1 MSILLS
7 LLRSP
12 IASALTAPHGVDRYL
27 ELVDPAWS
35 VREVRGTIERAV
47 RDTPSSVRLV
57 IRPNGNWRGHRAGQ
71 FVRVSVEINGVRH
84 TRCYSIASSAHRRDR
99 ITLGIKARDGG
110 FVSRH
115 LVEHALP
122 GQVLVLSH
130 AAGEFVLPDE
140 RPNRVILISGGS
152 GITPVMSMLRTLL
165 DEDYRGEIV
174 FLHYARS
181 REDAMFAGELAA
193 VRAPNV
199 RMECIFGDIFR
210 PEHLEDLDID
220 TAETFVCGPEP
231 MMAAVRAAGV
241 RRLHEERFTEPTIV
255 RSDDGGSIRFLRSN
269 KRAACSGKTLLE
281 SAEDEGL
288 NPEFGCRRGIC
299 HGCTRRKVAGAVRDL
314 RTGAVSDAPDQDIQL
329 CVSAAVGEVALDL

>member
-12 IASALTAPHGVDRYL
+12 LAAALTAPHGVDRYL

-35 VREVRGTIERAV
+35 VRDVRGTIETVTRE
-47 RDTPSSVRLV
+47 TPTSVRLV
-57 IRPNGNWRGHRAGQ
+57 IRPNANWQGHRAGQ
-71 FVRVSVEINGVRH
+71 FVRVGVEINGVRH
-84 TRCYSIASSAHRRDR
+84 TRCYSVASSAHRPDR
-99 ITLGIKARDGG
+99 IELGIRAKEGG

-115 LVEHALP
+115 LVEHARP
-122 GQVLVLSH
+122 GQVLVLSE

-140 RPNRVILISGGS
+140 RPPSILFISGGS

-165 DEDYRGEIV
+165 EEEHDDAIV

-181 REDAMFAGELAA
+181 REELMFADELATL
-193 VRAPNV
+193 RAPNLRV
-199 RMECIFGDIFR
+199 ECVFGDVFR
-210 PEHLEDLDID
+210 PEHLAKFDLAM
-220 TAETFVCGPEP
+220 AETFLCGPEP
-231 MMAAVRAAGV
+231 MMAAVRAAGLP
-241 RRLHEERFTEPTIV
+241 RLHEERFTETV
-255 RSDDGGSIRFLRSN
+255 VARSDDAGSIRFLRSN
-269 KRAACSGKTLLE
+269 KRATCGGKTLLE

-299 HGCTRRKVAGAVRDL
+299 HGCTRRKVKGAVRDL
-314 RTGAVSDAPDQDIQL
+314 RTGAISDAPDQDIQL